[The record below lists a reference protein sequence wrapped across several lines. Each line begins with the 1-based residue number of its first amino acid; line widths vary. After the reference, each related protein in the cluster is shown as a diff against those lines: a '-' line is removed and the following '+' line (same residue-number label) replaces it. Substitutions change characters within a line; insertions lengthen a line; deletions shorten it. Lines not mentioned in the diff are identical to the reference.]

1 MAKRTY
7 TVQKAQIIALSAR
20 AATTREIAR
29 ITHLS
34 QATVIN
40 LQKQLYADIENAKRE
55 YVEGARKKIEKDYDA
70 TMNEVA
76 GNFQI
81 ALQRISKRLSKPS
94 IINKLN
100 GAQLSMSGGIITD
113 KLRLIKGDPTDV
125 IDHRFGDKQGTIG
138 FIRGKQAV
146 KPTPAPVSTEK
157 SASNG
162 EITKRG
168 NAPTKK

>member
-1 MAKRTY
+1 MAKKISTDQRLKMKSLLI
-7 TVQKAQIIALSAR
+7 QDIASSK
-20 AATTREIAR
+20 IAK
-29 ITHLS
+29 ICGVNT
-34 QATVIN
+34 QTVIN
-40 LQKQLYADIENAKRE
+40 YKHECSDEIESAKRE
-55 YVEGARKKIEKDYDA
+55 LHKKVVRETVDTYNE
-70 TMNEVA
+70 TMHDVA
-76 GNFQI
+76 HNFEI
-81 ALQRISKRLSKPS
+81 ALQRISRRLSKPS
-94 IINKLN
+94 TIRVLKPE
-100 GAQLSMSGGIITD
+100 QLALSSGIITD

-157 SASNG
+157 SASNE